1 MKFRFS
7 LEGVKK
13 VFVQKQN
20 QAQLEVG
27 KAIQKKKS
35 IEQQIERAV
44 LNGSKLGGEFQTGQ
58 QHTGFWIQAFSEMLE
73 RNDGVISELEKKL
86 NQANSKCEE
95 KKEILREVNRRKTG
109 LEKLE
114 MRQRDEFRIV
124 STRKEQKQLDDICAV
139 LRQGKR

>member
-13 VFVQKQN
+13 AFIQKQN
-20 QAQLEVG
+20 QAQVEMG

-35 IEQQIERAV
+35 IEQQIEKAV
-44 LNGSKLGGEFQTGQ
+44 LNGSKLGEGFQTGQ
-58 QHTGFWIQAFSEMLE
+58 QHTGFWIQALSEMLE
-73 RNDGVISELEKKL
+73 RNDGAVSELEQKL
-86 NQANSKCEE
+86 HQANSQCEE
-95 KKEILREVNRRKTG
+95 KKEILHEVNRRKLS

-139 LRQGKR
+139 LRQVKR